1 MNTGLSLVSEIL
13 ERRDRLKA
21 QHADALLKRQAAVQ
35 DRFDPHE
42 KYASWANEAYYK
54 GLEEGLDRALI
65 HLDWLVDLAKQGGK

>member
-21 QHADALLKRQAAVQ
+21 QHADALMKRQVAAQ
-35 DRFDPHE
+35 GD
-42 KYASWANEAYYK
+42 SWTDQAYYR

-65 HLDWLVDLAKQGGK
+65 HLDWLVDLARQGEN

>member
-21 QHADALLKRQAAVQ
+21 QHSDALLKRQAAMQ
-35 DRFDPHE
+35 ADNWSDQ
-42 KYASWANEAYYK
+42 AYYK